1 MPTDRAYC
9 RFRLIG
15 WTAATGEVLF
25 SVDLTNYAP
34 GDPEESYSWLETA
47 PGLVLTV
54 HRERLYVTVLSTQV
68 GSHSEL
74 SREGLSQLLAVSG
87 TCGGRH
93 QTYPARLVLRGG
105 QCHHGGRGES
115 LRCGCCQMVYQI
127 GVEWIRVVLGLCQIS
142 DIRWGLCVAVICVSQ
157 HM

>member
-1 MPTDRAYC
+1 MPTYRAYC

-34 GDPEESYSWLETA
+34 GDTEESYSWLETA

-74 SREGLSQLLAVSG
+74 SREGLSELSCLFQG
-87 TCGGRH
+87 H
-93 QTYPARLVLRGG
+93 
-105 QCHHGGRGES
+105 
-115 LRCGCCQMVYQI
+115 
-127 GVEWIRVVLGLCQIS
+127 VVG
-142 DIRWGLCVAVICVSQ
+142 DIRPILPDWCYGEDSVTMVEEVRVYCENMLLRTSQ
-157 HM
+157 